1 MFKNLSIKFKFLIM
15 VITTVII
22 ISIVYAVQS
31 IYSIKQLS
39 AKNISSFKENA
50 YAQKELEL
58 KNYVSIA
65 LKSVETYYNR
75 TSNNEDLT
83 QQLKEEALQSIF
95 QMRYGKSGYFWI
107 NDNKPTMVMHPLKP
121 ALNGKNLSN
130 VKDPNGVYLFN
141 EMVKVSKLHGEGLVK
156 YSWAKPGKD
165 KPQLKLS
172 YVKEFKPWG
181 WIIGTGAYVDD
192 IEERIL
198 EMQQEVQNEIND
210 IILGIII
217 SILVASV
224 IVIVCVSLLSTKYI
238 INPLLD
244 FQSGLLN
251 FFKYLNREQT
261 EVELLNATTK
271 DEIGLMSKSVN
282 ENIIKTQK
290 NIEEDIAVINDSI
303 MVLHEFEQGDL
314 CQRVHI
320 TSSNPA
326 LQKLTSL
333 LNNMGKNIELNIDSV
348 LKVLDEYSNNNY
360 LNKVNTNGVKEHL
373 LLLSNGV
380 NTLGDSITTMLVE
393 NKSNGLTLDKS
404 SDILLANVDTLNQNS
419 NKAAAALEQ
428 TAASLEQMTSNI
440 ASNTD
445 KIIQM
450 SKFAESLTNSANEG
464 EELANQTTTS
474 MDQINTEVNAINEA
488 ITVIDQIAFQ
498 TNILSLNAAVEAAT
512 AGEAGKGFAVV
523 AQEVRNLASRS
534 AEAANEIKTLVEN
547 AKKKANE
554 GKGISDRMIEGYNG
568 LNNNISQTIELI
580 TDVEA
585 ASKEQHQG
593 IEQINDAVASLDQ
606 QTQQNAMI
614 ASQANDVA
622 VQTDTIAKLVV
633 SNANAKE
640 FRGKEN
646 IQVKSSEEIIL
657 IERRNKSN
665 DEKFDG
671 FDRRA
676 S

>member
-22 ISIVYAVQS
+22 ISIVYASQS

-39 AKNISSFKENA
+39 AKNIASFKETA
-50 YAQKELEL
+50 YAQKEVEL

-65 LKSVETYYNR
+65 LKAVETYYNR

-83 QQLKEEALQSIF
+83 EQLKEEAFQSIF
-95 QMRYGKSGYFWI
+95 QMRYGESGYFWI
-107 NDNKPTMVMHPLKP
+107 NDNKPTMIMHPLKP
-121 ALNGKNLSN
+121 ALNGKNLSS

-141 EMVKVSKLHGEGLVK
+141 EMVKISKLNGEGLVK

-165 KPQLKLS
+165 TPQLKLS

-198 EMQQEVQNEIND
+198 EMQQEVQDEIND
-210 IILGIII
+210 IILGILF
-217 SILVASV
+217 SILIASV
-224 IVIVCVSLLSTKYI
+224 IVIICVSFLSTKYI

-244 FQSGLLN
+244 FQNGLLN
-251 FFKYLNREQT
+251 FFKYLNKEQT
-261 EVELLNATTK
+261 EVELLNETIK

-314 CQRVHI
+314 CQRVHV
-320 TSSNPA
+320 TSSNPS

-333 LNNMGKNIELNIDSV
+333 LNNMGKNIELNINSV
-348 LKVLDEYSNNNY
+348 LKILGEYSNNNY
-360 LNKVNTNGVKEHL
+360 LNKVDTNGIKEHL
-373 LLLSNGV
+373 LLLANGV

-393 NKSNGLTLDKS
+393 NKSNGLTLDRS

-419 NKAAAALEQ
+419 NKAAVALEQ
-428 TAASLEQMTSNI
+428 TAASLEEMTSNI

-450 SKFAESLTNSANEG
+450 SKFAESLTDSANEG
-464 EELANQTTTS
+464 EKLASQTTTS
-474 MDQINTEVNAINEA
+474 MDQINVEVNAINEA

-534 AEAANEIKTLVEN
+534 AEAANEIKTLVDN

-554 GKGISDRMIEGYNG
+554 GKSISDRMIEGYHG
-568 LNNNISQTIELI
+568 LNNNISQTIDLI
-580 TDVEA
+580 TDVEG

-593 IEQINDAVASLDQ
+593 IEQINNAVASLDQ

-640 FRGKEN
+640 FQGKEN
-646 IQVKSSEEIIL
+646 IQAKSNEEIIL
-657 IERRNKSN
+657 VERRNKSN
-665 DEKFDG
+665 DDKFDG